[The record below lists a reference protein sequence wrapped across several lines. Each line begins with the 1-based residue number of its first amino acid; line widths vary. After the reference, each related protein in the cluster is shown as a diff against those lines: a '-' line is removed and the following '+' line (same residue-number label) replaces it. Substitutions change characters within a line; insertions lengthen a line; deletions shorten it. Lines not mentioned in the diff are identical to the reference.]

1 MMLTILTALITGYLL
16 GSIPTGVWAGKT
28 LKGIDVRSHGSRS
41 AGATNVFRV
50 LGAKL
55 AVFVLIVDIAK
66 GYLACFLASRIDF
79 GDTTLLSGQIAI
91 LAGIA
96 AVTGHLFPL
105 FARFKGGKGIATGAG
120 LLLFVSPLEVGFAL
134 VVFVSIVY
142 ISRYVSLGSITAAT
156 FYSLSI
162 MLEKYAFKYPV
173 DDWNVGLAILIAILV
188 IFTHRGNIRRL
199 LAGSENRI
207 GTRK

>member
-1 MMLTILTALITGYLL
+1 MLTLLTALIAGYLL
-16 GSIPTGVWAGKT
+16 GSVPTGVWAGKVF
-28 LKGIDVRSHGSRS
+28 KGIDVRHHGSRS

-55 AVFVLIVDIAK
+55 AILVLIVDIAK
-66 GYLACFLASRIDF
+66 GYLACLLASRIDF
-79 GDTTLLSGQIAI
+79 GDTTLLSGQLAI

-134 VVFVSIVY
+134 VIFVSIVY
-142 ISRYVSLGSITAAT
+142 ISRYVSLGSITAAM

-162 MLEKYAFKYPV
+162 VMEKYVFEYPV
-173 DDWNVGLAILIAILV
+173 DDWNVGLAVLIAVLV
-188 IFTHRGNIRRL
+188 LFTHRGNIRRL
-199 LAGSENRI
+199 LSGSENRF
-207 GTRK
+207 GVKK